1 MSTPTR
7 TDYLAL
13 RAKAIE
19 SLMIEKGLVTE
30 DAIDAVVEYQKE
42 IGPLRGARGV
52 ARAWV
57 DEDYRKLL
65 LEDPMTALDELGA
78 GGFASQRVVAVE
90 NTEAVHN
97 MVVCTLCSC
106 YPWSILGVPPAW
118 YKSPEY
124 RGRVVRDPRGV
135 LRDFGLEL
143 DDGVEV
149 RVWDSSSEVRY
160 MVIPRRPRGTE
171 SLSEEELVGL
181 VTRDSM
187 IGTGLAQEP
196 AR

>member
-7 TDYLAL
+7 SDCLAL

-19 SLMIEKGLVTE
+19 SLMIEKGLVSE
-30 DAIDAVVEYQKE
+30 EAIDAVVEYQNE
-42 IGPLRGARGV
+42 IGPMRGARGV

-57 DEDYRKLL
+57 DDDYRKLL
-65 LEDPMTALDELGA
+65 LEDPMTALEELGA

-90 NTEAVHN
+90 NTETVHN

-106 YPWSILGVPPAW
+106 YPWAILGVPPAW

-135 LRDFGLEL
+135 LRDFGVEL
-143 DDGVEV
+143 DESVEV

-160 MVIPRRPRGTE
+160 MVIPRRPAGAE
-171 SLSEEELVGL
+171 SMSEEELAEI

-187 IGTGLAQEP
+187 IGTGLVPEP
-196 AR
+196 GQ